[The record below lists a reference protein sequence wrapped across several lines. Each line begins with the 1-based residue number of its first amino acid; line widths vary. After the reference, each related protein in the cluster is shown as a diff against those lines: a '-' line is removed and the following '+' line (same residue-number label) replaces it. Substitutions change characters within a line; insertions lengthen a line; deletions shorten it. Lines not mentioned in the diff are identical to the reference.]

1 MAQGVLDDITETTL
15 GNCTAEE
22 FARLKE
28 VITDAVEDGLRA
40 ARHTIKQGR
49 EVAEEAMDEAVHAVK
64 KYPLQT
70 VAVTFGVALATGALL
85 GWLACRRD

>member
-1 MAQGVLDDITETTL
+1 MADVLDELAESPL
-15 GNCTAEE
+15 GTCTAEE
-22 FARLKE
+22 FEQLKE

-49 EVAEEAMDEAVHAVK
+49 EVAEEAFDEAAHTVK

-85 GWLACRRD
+85 GWLVSRRS

>member
-1 MAQGVLDDITETTL
+1 MADVLDELVESPL
-15 GNCTAEE
+15 GTCTAEE
-22 FARLKE
+22 FEHLKE

-49 EVAEEAMDEAVHAVK
+49 EVAEEAFDQAAHTVK

-85 GWLACRRD
+85 GWLVSRRS